1 MPRYLQLIGI
11 ECILKYIGLPV
22 SIHISVYTSDMVFI
36 FIFLILASSMG
47 MLTTPYESNIATLRR
62 DRLRLE
68 EERLLELKKLE
79 EIEKLRPPREKW

>member
-1 MPRYLQLIGI
+1 
-11 ECILKYIGLPV
+11 
-22 SIHISVYTSDMVFI
+22 MVFI
-36 FIFLILASSMG
+36 FLFLILASSMG
-47 MLTTPYESNIATLRR
+47 MFTTPYESNIATLRR